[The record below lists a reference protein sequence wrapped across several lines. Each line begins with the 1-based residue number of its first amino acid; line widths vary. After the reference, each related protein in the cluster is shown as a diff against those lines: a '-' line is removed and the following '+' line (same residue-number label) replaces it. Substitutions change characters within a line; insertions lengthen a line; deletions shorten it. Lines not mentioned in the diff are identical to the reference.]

1 MVKDSIHK
9 VRKVDYS
16 ISERALEGRVILVTG
31 AGAGIGK
38 QAALSYAQHGATVIL
53 LGRTVTKLEKTYDEI
68 EALGAPQPAIIPLD
82 MKGASKQNYIDMVE
96 TIEGQFGRLDGVL
109 HNASVL
115 GVISPFDQIGEDTY
129 DDVMQVNVKAQFL
142 MTQAV
147 LPLLKKSPDA
157 RLVFTSSTVGH
168 DGRAFWGTY
177 AMSKFA
183 TEGMMQVLADEL
195 EETNVQVNAINPGG
209 TRTGMRAK
217 AYPAEDVDLLK
228 TPLDIMPLYL
238 YLMAPEGKA
247 VNGQCIDAQPKK

>member
-16 ISERALEGRVILVTG
+16 ISEKALEGRVILVTG

-53 LGRTVTKLEKTYDEI
+53 LGRTVAKLENTYDEI

-129 DDVMQVNVKAQFL
+129 DDVMQINVKAQFL

-217 AYPAEDVDLLK
+217 AYPAEDVELLK